1 MPIVGNLIEIT
12 VELDKFL
19 AAEGVATLFKRSVY
33 LALEQT
39 CQNNLNNDQGR
50 TKELFQSKNSQKCD
64 LGNVEPNDDS
74 IKDQGECIKYTNLNL
89 NMTFAI
95 AKNNATKGTSRGASG
110 AYANPIINT
119 SKCLG

>member
-74 IKDQGECIKYTNLNL
+74 IKDQGEQRASTITFDRHQIHQPESKYDFCNCE
-89 NMTFAI
+89 
-95 AKNNATKGTSRGASG
+95 K
-110 AYANPIINT
+110 
-119 SKCLG
+119 